1 MSFILYITMKNNLNS
16 IELLTQTETGSLVWN
31 SFLDTVGQT
40 KDLNKA
46 WTTAAEISN
55 RYNFT
60 VPFWFMVF
68 LDGLKLLK

>member
-1 MSFILYITMKNNLNS
+1 MNTNLNS

-31 SFLDTVGQT
+31 SFVDTISQT

-46 WTTAAEISN
+46 LNNAAEISN

-60 VPFWFMVF
+60 IPFWLMVF